1 MNESI
6 AKRKSIRSFADK
18 KVEPEN
24 VKPYSIVGIGYLAED
39 ADLEAVDRFDASRF
53 ITISINMTREEM
65 GDHFLS
71 ELCYGK
77 TSIDLDL
84 V

>member
-1 MNESI
+1 MQ
-6 AKRKSIRSFADK
+6 
-18 KVEPEN
+18 
-24 VKPYSIVGIGYLAED
+24 PYSIVGIGYPAED
-39 ADLEAVDRFDASRF
+39 ADLEAVDRIDASRF